1 LDFSTLQKYG
11 LKVALSSLL
20 LVVLLTSFVSSA
32 QEETQEELLE
42 KRNQLQQNFLSLYD
56 QELYQQSILTA
67 SKILNI
73 TQEIYGP
80 ESQNMVNPLN
90 NLASSYFMIGDF
102 EQAIKIFL
110 ECIALIE
117 SDNIISSDLVS
128 PLVALG
134 LAFNK
139 SEQYNEAVKI
149 FNRALHINWVNNGFY
164 NLEQIKIH
172 DSLTESFIG
181 LTNLEEANHHQ
192 SFQLSIYNNHFGK
205 DNIKVDESLVKLAKW
220 YRRSGQVLSERLVF
234 KELLSRQSN
243 REKQEPQK
251 LIRTLQGIS
260 FSHRREGISM
270 YDSVSPLKKA
280 LNIFTESQNQDLR
293 LKLELLIDL
302 GDTYTSYGRVSSAD
316 KAYQDCWQLIEEDS
330 ALKPEIEERFSKPV
344 KVRNIFIPEKYPIDR
359 PIDKNKNHKQ
369 GFLTVRFDVET
380 TGKTSKVVIIE
391 SNPSEILDRVALS
404 AMKNTIYRPIYIDAE
419 AQRSDELTIRHE
431 FTYQH
436 TMKELSETPPV
447 EPEIE
452 DKPLE
457 NPIA

>member
-1 LDFSTLQKYG
+1 MDFSTLQKYRF
-11 LKVALSSLL
+11 KVALSSLL
-20 LVVLLTSFVSSA
+20 LVVLITSFVSFA

-56 QELYQQSILTA
+56 QERYQQSILTA
-67 SKILNI
+67 SEILNI

-80 ESQNMVNPLN
+80 ESQNLVNPLN

-117 SDNIISSDLVS
+117 SNNIISSDLVS

-139 SEQYNEAVKI
+139 SEQYNEAVETFK
-149 FNRALHINWVNNGFY
+149 RALHINWVNNGFY
-164 NLEQIKIH
+164 NLEQINIH

-181 LTNLEEANHHQ
+181 LKNLEDANHHQ
-192 SFQLSIYNNHFGK
+192 SFQLGIYNNHFGK
-205 DNIKVDESLVKLAKW
+205 DSIKVDESLVKLAKW

-234 KELLSRQSN
+234 EELLGRQSN
-243 REKQEPQK
+243 RENQESKK
-251 LIRTLQGIS
+251 LINTLQGIS

-280 LNIFTESQNQDLR
+280 LDLFEENQNQDLR
-293 LKLELLIDL
+293 LKLEILIDL
-302 GDTYTSYGRVSSAD
+302 GDTYTSYGRVSSANR
-316 KAYQDCWQLIEEDS
+316 AYQDCWQLIEEDS
-330 ALKPEIEERFSKPV
+330 TLKPEIEERFSKPV
-344 KVRNIFIPEKYPIDR
+344 RVRSILIPERYPIDR
-359 PIDKNKNHKQ
+359 PIDKNKVYEQ

-380 TGKTSKVVIIE
+380 TGKTNKVNIIE
-391 SNPSEILDRVALS
+391 SNPSELLDRVALS
-404 AMKNTIYRPIYIDAE
+404 AIKRTIYRPTYIDAE
-419 AQRSDELTIRHE
+419 AQRSEGLTIRHE
-431 FTYQH
+431 FTYRQAVEEF
-436 TMKELSETPPV
+436 TEPTEPV
-447 EPEIE
+447 IE

>member
-1 LDFSTLQKYG
+1 MI
-11 LKVALSSLL
+11 
-20 LVVLLTSFVSSA
+20 TSFTSSA
-32 QEETQEELLE
+32 QEDTPEELLE

-56 QELYQQSILTA
+56 QERYQQSILTA
-67 SKILNI
+67 SEILNI

-80 ESQNMVNPLN
+80 KSQNLVNPLN

-117 SDNIISSDLVS
+117 SKNNISSQLVS

-139 SEQYNEAVKI
+139 SEQYSEAVETFK
-149 FNRALHINWVNNGFY
+149 RALHVNWVNNGFY
-164 NLEQIKIH
+164 NLEQIDIH

-181 LTNLEEANHHQ
+181 LKNLEEANHHQ
-192 SFQLSIYNNHFGK
+192 SFQLGIYNNHFGK
-205 DNIKVDESLVKLAKW
+205 NSIKIDESLVKLAKW

-234 KELLSRQSN
+234 EELLDRQSN
-243 REKQEPQK
+243 RENQESKK
-251 LIRTLQGIS
+251 LINTLQGIS

-280 LNIFTESQNQDLR
+280 LDIFAENQNQDLR
-293 LKLELLIDL
+293 LKLEILIDL
-302 GDTYTSYGRVSSAD
+302 GDTYTSYGRVSSANR
-316 KAYQDCWQLIEEDS
+316 AYQDCWQLIEEDS
-330 ALKPEIEERFSKPV
+330 TLKPEIEERFSKPV
-344 KVRNIFIPEKYPIDR
+344 RVRSIFIPERYPIDR
-359 PIDKNKNHKQ
+359 PIDKNKTYKQ

-380 TGKTSKVVIIE
+380 TGKTNKVSIIE
-391 SNPSEILDRVALS
+391 SDPSELLDRVALS
-404 AMKNTIYRPIYIDAE
+404 AIKRTIYRPTYIEAE
-419 AQRSDELTIRHE
+419 AQRSEGLTIRHE
-431 FTYQH
+431 FTYRQAVEEF
-436 TMKELSETPPV
+436 TEPTEPV
-447 EPEIE
+447 IE

>member
-1 LDFSTLQKYG
+1 MDFSTLQKYG
-11 LKVALSSLL
+11 FKIALSSLL
-20 LVVLLTSFVSSA
+20 LVVLITSFVSFA

-56 QELYQQSILTA
+56 QERYQQSILTA
-67 SKILNI
+67 SEILNI

-80 ESQNMVNPLN
+80 KSQNLVNPLN

-102 EQAIKIFL
+102 EQAIKIFI
-110 ECIALIE
+110 ECIDLIA
-117 SDNIISSDLVS
+117 SNNIISSDLVS

-139 SEQYNEAVKI
+139 SEQYNEAVEI
-149 FNRALHINWVNNGFY
+149 FKQALHINWVNNGFY
-164 NLEQIKIH
+164 NLEQINIH

-181 LTNLEEANHHQ
+181 LKNLEEANHHQ
-192 SFQLSIYNNHFGK
+192 SFQLGIYNNHFGK
-205 DNIKVDESLVKLAKW
+205 DSIKVDESLLKLAKW

-234 KELLSRQSN
+234 EELLGRQSN
-243 REKQEPQK
+243 RENESQK
-251 LIRTLQGIS
+251 LIKTLQGIS

-280 LNIFTESQNQDLR
+280 LNLFTESKNQDLR
-293 LKLELLIDL
+293 LKLEVLIDL
-302 GDTYTSYGRVSSAD
+302 GDTYTSYGRVSSANR
-316 KAYQDCWQLIEEDS
+316 AYQDCWQLIEEDS
-330 ALKPEIEERFSKPV
+330 TLKLEIEERFSKPV
-344 KVRNIFIPEKYPIDR
+344 RVRSIFIPERYPIDR
-359 PIDKNKNHKQ
+359 PIDKNKVYEQ

-391 SNPSEILDRVALS
+391 SDPSELLDREALS
-404 AMKNTIYRPIYIDAE
+404 AMKKTIYRPAYIDAK
-419 AQRSDELTIRHE
+419 AQRSEGLTTRHE
-431 FTYQH
+431 FSYRQAVEEFTEP
-436 TMKELSETPPV
+436 TEPV
-447 EPEIE
+447 IE